1 MVMGCYG
8 IGVNRIMAAAI
19 EQRHDDQGIVWPV
32 ALAPFEVVVSVL
44 EPDNAEQTQAGAE
57 AHEALAAG
65 GLEVLLDDREQSPG
79 AKLKDADLVG
89 IPVRVVIGKVWQRER
104 SLELVLRAT
113 KEKALVKPDRL
124 VEAVRKLLDKV
135 IVQ

>member
-1 MVMGCYG
+1 
-8 IGVNRIMAAAI
+8 
-19 EQRHDDQGIVWPV
+19 
-32 ALAPFEVVVSVL
+32 
-44 EPDNAEQTQAGAE
+44 
-57 AHEALAAG
+57 
-65 GLEVLLDDREQSPG
+65 
-79 AKLKDADLVG
+79 VG

-113 KEKALVKPDRL
+113 KEKTLVKPDRL